1 MIHNKSIEDQTIIG
15 VFLEGK
21 QLRAGRIRNNQIQ
34 KSLVVEIDNMETEEV
49 IIGNL
54 IESIEK
60 LNTTDVVGI
69 GIGVPSVV
77 DVNRGIVYNAE
88 HIPSWKEVYLGDIL
102 SQRFGLKIYV
112 NNDANCFTI
121 GEKYFG
127 KGKKFN
133 NMVGIV
139 CGVGIGMGVIIDN
152 KLYSGANCG
161 AGEFGSIPY
170 RDHNYEHYCTLGY
183 FELKYGLKAEKLY
196 QRARKDDKIA
206 LAILEQ
212 FGLDFGQAIKT
223 ILFALDPEFI
233 AIGGPIAKFYPF
245 FKQYINKSLRT
256 FPYPKTIERLQID
269 VSDNPDISVLGA
281 GALYFDALKP

>member
-1 MIHNKSIEDQTIIG
+1 MIHNIPVENQDIIG

-21 QLRAGRIRNNQIQ
+21 QLRAGRIKNNQNQ

-49 IIGNL
+49 VIDQL
-54 IESIEK
+54 IKAIEK
-60 LNTTDVVGI
+60 VFSPNVVGI

-77 DVNRGIVYNAE
+77 DVHKGIVYNAE

-102 SQRFGLKIYV
+102 ARQFGVKIYV
-112 NNDANCFTI
+112 NNDANCFTV

-139 CGVGIGMGVIIDN
+139 AGVGIGMGIIIDN
-152 KLYSGANCG
+152 KLYSGQNCG

-170 RDHNYEHYCTLGY
+170 RDHNYEYYCTLGY
-183 FELKYGLKAEKLY
+183 FELKYGLKADKLY
-196 QRARKDDKIA
+196 QRARKEDKIA

-223 ILFALDPEFI
+223 ILFTLDPEFI
-233 AIGGPIAKFYPF
+233 VIGGPIARFYPF
-245 FKQYINKSLRT
+245 FKPYITKSLRT

-269 VSDNPDISVLGA
+269 VSDNPDIPVLGA
-281 GALYFDALKP
+281 AALYFDAMKL